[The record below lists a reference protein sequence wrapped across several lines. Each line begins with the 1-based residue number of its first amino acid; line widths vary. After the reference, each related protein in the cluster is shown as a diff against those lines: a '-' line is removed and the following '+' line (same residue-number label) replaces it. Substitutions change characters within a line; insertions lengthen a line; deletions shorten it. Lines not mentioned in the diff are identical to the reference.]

1 MGNQVKVENSN
12 EILRKDYDNDLV
24 EVWQKFTLIPKPDLD
39 GKTLNCSYVQVKLT
53 LTNFCV
59 SDHSITTRK
68 TRLAKFC
75 FKVLQMLR
83 YWFTTSLQ
91 SMTGLQ

>member
-68 TRLAKFC
+68 TRLAKFTHTRLSATLDEQQC
-75 FKVLQMLR
+75 LAHTGKV
-83 YWFTTSLQ
+83 
-91 SMTGLQ
+91 